1 MREWR
6 PLGDGGYHG
15 ISEPMR
21 ELISVNLNAS
31 YRALWS
37 DGDSELDRLFVP
49 YGQSNIVL
57 PLLLSNPALF
67 LASSRRKALLSSLR
81 IKGP

>member
-1 MREWR
+1 M
-6 PLGDGGYHG
+6 GGYHR
-15 ISEPMR
+15 IRELMR

-49 YGQSNIVL
+49 YRQSNIIQLVL
-57 PLLLSNPALF
+57 GSNDPEMSWSSETIQCPIRLS
-67 LASSRRKALLSSLR
+67 
-81 IKGP
+81 I

>member
-1 MREWR
+1 M
-6 PLGDGGYHG
+6 GGYHG
-15 ISEPMR
+15 IREPMR

-37 DGDSELDRLFVP
+37 DGDCELERLFVP
-49 YGQSNIVL
+49 YGQSNIIQLVRFQ
-57 PLLLSNPALF
+57 PPSFPYPIPAQF
-67 LASSRRKALLSSLR
+67 LASSRRKAPLSSLK